1 MQPTWPRQ
9 PLERWMRNA
18 SAELQWLGQPSLAV
32 AVTVS
37 HTPRTPNTSYLTS
50 LRSGWFDYAAQELQ
64 ATSWWAA
71 WGVLRLGTC
80 ARWLGLDRLVL
91 VGNWPVSTNVR
102 DVSSCVELSDV
113 CTRVMTQHPNAFVG
127 VRNLQ
132 THKHADLMATLR
144 GMGFVALPAR
154 VVYEFDLREGLAR
167 KPSHLSRDHSARKRS
182 GLKMSIIQH
191 ASPQTSRRLAALYT
205 RIYLDKHSQLNA
217 QYTPEFF
224 EDMLNAQVM
233 RALLLTHIN
242 GSIMAFAMLYQV
254 GDTLTVPA
262 LGYATDSEIDGL
274 YRLLFSAIHEHTQTH
289 ALLLNYSSG
298 AGDFKRKRGG
308 VPHLEYTMFCAPSKK
323 ANGWRERFLRWLEK
337 RTQGIDADA
346 LMALG
351 A

>member
-1 MQPTWPRQ
+1 MQPTWPHQ

-18 SAELQWLGQPSLAV
+18 YAELKWQGQPSLAV
-32 AVTVS
+32 TVA
-37 HTPRTPNTSYLTS
+37 HTPRKPRTSYLTS
-50 LRSGWFDYAAQELQ
+50 LRSGWFDYAAEELQ
-64 ATSWWAA
+64 DKWWTT
-71 WGVLRLGTC
+71 WGVRFLGTC
-80 ARWLGLDRLVL
+80 AHGLGLDRIVL
-91 VGNWPVSTNVR
+91 VGNWPVSTNVF
-102 DVSSCVELSDV
+102 DATSCTELPNV
-113 CTRVMTQHPNAFVG
+113 CARVLAQHPHCFVG

-132 THKHADLMATLR
+132 TNKHADLMAALS
-144 GMGFVALPAR
+144 GLGFVALPAR
-154 VVYEFDLREGLAR
+154 VVYEFDLREGLMR
-167 KPSHLSRDHSARKRS
+167 KPSHLSRDHTSRKRS

-191 ASPQTSRRLAALYT
+191 ATPQTSRRLAALYT

-233 RALLLTHIN
+233 RALLLTHSN

-262 LGYATDSEIDGL
+262 LGYATDAEIDGL
-274 YRLLFSAIHEHTQTH
+274 YRLLFSAIHEYTQTH

-308 VPHLEYTMFCAPSKK
+308 IPHLEYTMVCAPSKK
-323 ANGWRERFLRWLEK
+323 PNGWRAQLLRWLEK
-337 RTQGIDADA
+337 RTLGIDAAA